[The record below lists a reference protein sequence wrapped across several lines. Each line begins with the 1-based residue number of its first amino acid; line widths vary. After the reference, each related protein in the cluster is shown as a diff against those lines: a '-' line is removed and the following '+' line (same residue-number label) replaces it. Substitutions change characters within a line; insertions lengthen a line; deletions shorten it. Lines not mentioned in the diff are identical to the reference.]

1 MSRKNSNR
9 MGPPVK
15 PAQQPTANPLLNFVK
30 PTLFV
35 DLPSKGRGY
44 SEGHPLKGQEVIEVF
59 QMTARD
65 EDILTSESL
74 IKKGIVI
81 DRFVENILVDKT
93 VSVDSLLIGDKN
105 AILIDSRIMGYGADY
120 NTEIVCPS
128 CFTKQ
133 SVSYDLNDK
142 SVYHGESHEVNEN
155 GNYHVKLP
163 QSGITLEIQQLTS
176 KEEGLIVK
184 RMTERKKKKT
194 DETTVTDQ
202 YKLMVVSANGVTDKG
217 QVNQFIDLMPLRD
230 SLTLKKFY
238 KEISPN
244 VELKFD
250 FTCKSC
256 EYNQELE
263 VPLGAEFF
271 WPRQ

>member
-1 MSRKNSNR
+1 MSRNNSDR

-15 PAQQPTANPLLNFVK
+15 PAEQPAENPLLNFVK

-35 DLPSKGRGY
+35 DLPSKGKGY
-44 SEGHPLKGQEVIEVF
+44 PEGHPLKDQEVIEVY
-59 QMTARD
+59 QMTAKD

-81 DRFVENILVDKT
+81 DRFVYNILVDKSI
-93 VSVDSLLIGDKN
+93 SVDSLLIGDKN
-105 AILIDSRIMGYGADY
+105 AVLIDSRITGYGPEY

-142 SVYHGESHEVNEN
+142 SIYYGTENDTNEN
-155 GNYHVKLP
+155 GFHELKLP
-163 QSGITLEIQQLTS
+163 QSGITLEIKQLTS
-176 KEEGLIVK
+176 KEEALMVK
-184 RMTERKKKKT
+184 RLTDQKKSKKN
-194 DETTVTDQ
+194 ESAVTDQ
-202 YKLMVVSANGVTDKG
+202 YKLMVVSANGVTDRE
-217 QVNQFIDLMPLRD
+217 QLNQFIDLMPLKD

-238 KEISPN
+238 REVSPN
-244 VELKFD
+244 VELKFN

-256 EYNQELE
+256 EYSQELE

-271 WPRQ
+271 WPKQ

>member
-1 MSRKNSNR
+1 MSRNNR
-9 MGPPVK
+9 ARTSPPVK
-15 PAQQPTANPLLNFVK
+15 AAEQPAENPLLNFVK
-30 PTLFV
+30 PTIFV
-35 DLPSKGRGY
+35 DLPSKGKGY
-44 SEGHPLKGQEVIEVF
+44 PDGHALKDQEVVEVF
-59 QMTARD
+59 QMTAKD

-81 DRFVENILVDKT
+81 DRFVKNILVDK
-93 VSVDSLLIGDKN
+93 SIQIDSLFIGDKN
-105 AILIDSRIMGYGADY
+105 AILIDSRISGYGPDY
-120 NTEIVCPS
+120 ETEIVCPS

-142 SVYHGESHEVNEN
+142 STYYGSDVETNEN
-155 GNYHVKLP
+155 GFYELKLP
-163 QSGITLEIQQLTS
+163 QSGIILEIKQLTS
-176 KEEGLIVK
+176 KEESLMVQRLTDQKKGK
-184 RMTERKKKKT
+184 R
-194 DETTVTDQ
+194 DESAVTDQ
-202 YKLMVVSANGVTDKG
+202 YKLMVVSANGVTDRN
-217 QVNQFIDLMPLRD
+217 QLNQFIDLMPLKD

-256 EYNQELE
+256 GYEQELE

-271 WPRQ
+271 WPKQ